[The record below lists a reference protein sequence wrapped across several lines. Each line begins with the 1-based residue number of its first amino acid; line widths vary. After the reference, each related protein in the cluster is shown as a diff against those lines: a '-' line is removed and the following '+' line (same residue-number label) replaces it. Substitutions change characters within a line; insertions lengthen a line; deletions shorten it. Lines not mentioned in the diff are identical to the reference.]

1 MEAEMNKKELLTTT
15 EVIKQYGI
23 SHSTLWHWIK
33 DNKITMY
40 KKKGRTNYFN
50 EDDIKRL
57 TSFREVK

>member
-1 MEAEMNKKELLTTT
+1 MNKKELLTTT

-40 KKKGRTNYFN
+40 KKKGEPIISMRMILK
-50 EDDIKRL
+50 D
-57 TSFREVK
+57 